1 MNRDELVAAAASAI
15 GLHIPTVRPV
25 VLNAMGATVLD
36 AILPQVTT
44 VEELEALPFDAKVV
58 DRDGEVWARYHLA
71 AKGPRPLRW
80 RNSRGNYGRTSHQ
93 LIAMGCSPLT
103 VVWTP

>member
-44 VEELEALPFDAKVV
+44 VEELEALPAGSIVIDNEDEPQTKLSDGWWRAPLGGDLDA
-58 DRDGEVWARYHLA
+58 DQL
-71 AKGPRPLRW
+71 
-80 RNSRGNYGRTSHQ
+80 SNYG
-93 LIAMGCSPLT
+93 PLT